1 MFEYIK
7 KSLERR
13 RAKKVT
19 REYPVRIDTFDLTSF
34 GHIKFA
40 NWLNPLV
47 LQKEISDQNVLF
59 FKKFIGPGD
68 VVIDIGANIGQMTVP
83 MSIAVG
89 NTGTC
94 FAFDPNPMVF
104 RILDINATLNPEL
117 TNIKAFNFAITSE
130 AAEFFYH
137 SSEASFN
144 NGGISEFPNSRHGKY
159 VLPNKIKGIKLEDF
173 LTSNFPY
180 ALEQIKLIKIDTE
193 GYDKEIAKS
202 IVTILKKYR
211 PVLISECF
219 GKLSDS
225 DKFDYFDFLSD
236 LGYTLYYF
244 DDFIS
249 DATIIPIVKRQDM
262 LKWKH
267 FDFYAFP
274 S

>member
-13 RAKKVT
+13 RAKRVT
-19 REYPVRIDTFDLTSF
+19 REYPERIDTFNLHSIGD
-34 GHIKFA
+34 IRFA
-40 NWLNPLV
+40 NWENPLV
-47 LQKEISDQNVLF
+47 LNKEISEHHVKF
-59 FKKFIGPGD
+59 FEKFIKQGD
-68 VVIDIGANIGQMTVP
+68 VAIDIGANIGQMTIP
-83 MSIAVG
+83 MAIAAG
-89 NTGTC
+89 SSGIC
-94 FAFDPNPMVF
+94 FAFDPNPLVF
-104 RILDINATLNPEL
+104 RILDINASLNPDL
-117 TNIKAFNFAITSE
+117 TNIKAFNYAITSE
-130 AAEFFYH
+130 AAEFYYH

-144 NGGISEFPNSRHGKY
+144 NGGISELPTSRHGKY

-173 LTSNFPY
+173 LSTHYPD
-180 ALEQIKLIKIDTE
+180 ALQRIKLIKIDTE

-202 IVTILKKYR
+202 IVDILKKYR

-219 GKLSDS
+219 GKLSDA

-236 LGYTLYYF
+236 LGYTLFYF

-249 DATIIPIVKRQDM
+249 DAIIIPIVKRQDM

-267 FDFYAFP
+267 FDFYALP